1 MLGKLQI
8 YLHFLSLIRTFDMK
22 VEGRLH
28 LGKIQINLVFR
39 SVCTTFDLKVEGT
52 LARKIA
58 NIFAFSLTYSYL
70 CTLKKTI
77 YEETVY

>member
-1 MLGKLQI
+1 MG
-8 YLHFLSLIRTFDMK
+8 
-22 VEGRLH
+22 
-28 LGKIQINLVFR
+28 FR

-70 CTLKKTI
+70 CTQKKAI